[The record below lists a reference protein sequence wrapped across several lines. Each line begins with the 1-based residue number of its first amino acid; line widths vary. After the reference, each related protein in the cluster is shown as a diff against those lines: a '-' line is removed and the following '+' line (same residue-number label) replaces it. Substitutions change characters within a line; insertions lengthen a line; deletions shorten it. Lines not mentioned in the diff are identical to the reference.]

1 MRFGIVNSSAR
12 DIPFLK
18 IRWRETMKTTKS
30 SNIVKSLTVV
40 ALAANVSFGATQ
52 AQAGEKEIAQILAAL
67 AAVAIGAGVANRQ
80 NPTGNAQTTQ
90 PVKVSSNR
98 ASLPS
103 QLQTADGDSIRVFGS
118 AGSGSGPTLLCLK
131 TASGMWAKALNFSNG
146 AVLNSEGGTRAC
158 TNVSASNVQFDFVKA
173 KFAGVMTYVGSSSM
187 NLTGW
192 DGGTVTID
200 WVSD

>member
-1 MRFGIVNSSAR
+1 
-12 DIPFLK
+12 
-18 IRWRETMKTTKS
+18 MKTTKT
-30 SNIVKSLTVV
+30 SNNAVKSLAIFAV
-40 ALAANVSFGATQ
+40 AANTCFSASQ

-67 AAVAIGAGVANRQ
+67 AAAAIAAKIGNNQASG
-80 NPTGNAQTTQ
+80 GNAQTTQ
-90 PVKVSSNR
+90 PVQPITVSSNR

-103 QLQTADGDSIRVFGS
+103 QLQTADGDTVRVFGS
-118 AGSGSGPTLLCLK
+118 SGSGSGPTLLCLK

-158 TNVSASNVQFDFVKA
+158 TNVNAGNVQFDFVKA

-192 DGGTVTID
+192 EGGTVTIN
-200 WVSD
+200 WVAD

>member
-1 MRFGIVNSSAR
+1 
-12 DIPFLK
+12 
-18 IRWRETMKTTKS
+18 MKTAKA
-30 SNIVKSLTVV
+30 SNKFVKSLTIL
-40 ALAANVSFGATQ
+40 ALGTQMSFGATQ
-52 AQAGEKEIAQILAAL
+52 AHAGEKEIAQILATI
-67 AAVAIGAGVANRQ
+67 AAIAIGAKVANSQ
-80 NPTGNAQTTQ
+80 PPSGNAQTTQ
-90 PVKVSSNR
+90 PTQVSSNR
-98 ASLPS
+98 AALPS
-103 QLQTADGDSIRVFGS
+103 RLQTADGDSIRVFGS

-131 TASGMWAKALNFSNG
+131 TGSGMWAKALNFSNG